1 MRSPIIL
8 AALLILAAAPLRAED
23 PTDGHA
29 VTVGNPLFLRYQMV
43 LPEITHVIVGEGADA
58 KAWTTYMD
66 DNRLKIVFGKVW
78 EAQRTYAISGDDL
91 AKIKGW
97 VGDNAITFAEKLEM
111 MEFYAG
117 VCQVP
122 SNPAPNAEQI
132 TGIRLTGWER
142 SLLHM
147 AYLSEN
153 FVKSL
158 GKAAGTTNKIHQ
170 IYWGLRAKIF
180 GIRLDS
186 AVDSAVEAMWEDI
199 DAALDRTDEQLVP
212 GSKFDLVFSVAG
224 IHICTKSLN
233 ISAYMNLVKRT
244 VERLNAEMLSLPD
257 YPPGVK
263 ERREKT
269 IKLYLEP
276 AKKLLELIE
285 FS

>member
-1 MRSPIIL
+1 MSIRVIL
-8 AALLILAAAPLRAED
+8 AVLSVLAVAPLRAED

-43 LPEITHVIVGEGADA
+43 LPEITHVLVGAENP

-78 EAQRTYAISGDDL
+78 EAQRTYQLSEDDL
-91 AKIKGW
+91 SKIKGW

-111 MEFYAG
+111 MEFYPT

-122 SNPAPNAEQI
+122 SNPAPAQEKI
-132 TGIRLTGWER
+132 TGIRLTRWER
-142 SLLHM
+142 DLLHT
-147 AYLSEN
+147 AYLSES
-153 FVKSL
+153 FVTNL
-158 GKAAGTTNKIHQ
+158 GKAASAQNKIHQ
-170 IYWGLRAKIF
+170 IYYGLRAKIF
-180 GIRLDS
+180 GLRLDS

-199 DAALDRTDEQLVP
+199 DAALDRTDEELIP

-224 IHICTKSLN
+224 IHLCTKSLN
-233 ISAYMNLVKRT
+233 TSAYLNLVKRT

-263 ERREKT
+263 ERRQKT
-269 IKLYLEP
+269 IELYLTP
-276 AKKLLELIE
+276 AKKLQELIE